1 VRSANPDEY
10 QDGVS
15 AGSLARARRCWN
27 ELLAAGNLPHPQRFT
42 FVFHCPTQPLAV
54 ALTDFL
60 RYTHFAG
67 FVRSTDRVGAHDGE
81 RWHVAGATHATVWSL
96 SSLEHLF
103 MRLRRAGSRYES
115 ALATLDLLPVT
126 LCLS

>member
-1 VRSANPDEY
+1 MLER
-10 QDGVS
+10 
-15 AGSLARARRCWN
+15 
-27 ELLAAGNLPHPQRFT
+27 AAGRW
-42 FVFHCPTQPLAV
+42 QPPASA
-54 ALTDFL
+54 AL
-60 RYTHFAG
+60 H
-67 FVRSTDRVGAHDGE
+67 VGAPDGE
-81 RWHVAGATHATVWSL
+81 RWHVAGATHAMVWSL